1 MYSYKPTLPAMPGKQ
16 IQGYRPLSSYLNKK
30 DEKTKTATPPYR
42 TEDEKKELDSL
53 GTSGGFLQEP
63 MLQFPE
69 GARIKQ
75 NIGNAL
81 TTTYPLGNY
90 SGIFDGI
97 DEKTVENNIPLAESV
112 IEKNK
117 HKAIDKRKEREKW
130 IL

>member
-1 MYSYKPTLPAMPGKQ
+1 M
-16 IQGYRPLSSYLNKK
+16 
-30 DEKTKTATPPYR
+30 
-42 TEDEKKELDSL
+42 

-81 TTTYPLGNY
+81 TTTYPRGNY

-97 DEKTVENNIPLAESV
+97 DEKTVWRRPGRPQIC
-112 IEKNK
+112 
-117 HKAIDKRKEREKW
+117 KERNKTV
-130 IL
+130 L